1 MKSYIVS
8 VGGTAQHITSKNSKS
23 EFSTFEKALDYFL
36 QKVDDL
42 NIAEKDVEINKEK
55 ETADTSMLGND
66 YVVTIYIE
74 EV

>member
-23 EFSTFEKALDYFL
+23 EFSTFEKALAYFM
-36 QKVDDL
+36 QRVDDL
-42 NIAEKDVEINKEK
+42 NIEEKDVEINAEK
-55 ETADTSMLGND
+55 QTADTSILGND
-66 YVVTIYIE
+66 YVVTIYTE

>member
-1 MKSYIVS
+1 MKNFIVEIA
-8 VGGTAQHITSKNSKS
+8 GTAKHITSKNSKS
-23 EFSTFEKALDYFL
+23 EFSTFEKALAYFN

-42 NIAEKDVEINKEK
+42 NIEEKDVEINLEK

-66 YVVTIYIE
+66 YIVTIYTE